1 MPQDKDKTI
10 LKYKALSQL
19 HKAAAMDWEERYG
32 ILEKLLERV
41 SEAARVLTAERT
53 ARLYCLYGQGGLARR
68 ILEDARLEIGDIID
82 AAYEQWQTECDERR
96 QSRESTDAGSESSD

>member
-10 LKYKALSQL
+10 LKYKALSEL
-19 HKAAAMDWEERYG
+19 HKAAAMEERYG
-32 ILEKLLERV
+32 ILEKRLERV

-53 ARLYCLYGQGGLARR
+53 ARLYCLYGQGDLARR

-82 AAYEQWQTECDERR
+82 AAYEQWQSLFLDH
-96 QSRESTDAGSESSD
+96 S